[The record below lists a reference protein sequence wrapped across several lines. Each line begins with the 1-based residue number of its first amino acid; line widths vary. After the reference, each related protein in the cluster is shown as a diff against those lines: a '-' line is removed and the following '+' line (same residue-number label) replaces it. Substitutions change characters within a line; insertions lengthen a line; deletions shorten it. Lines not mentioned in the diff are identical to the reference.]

1 MHWGLKLTVVLV
13 VLIGAPVGLYYWNQR
28 AASGDHLTLAKDAIE
43 RRDFPTALR
52 ELDLFL
58 TQMPKHTEA
67 RLLAAQTARRAGQF
81 DRADQHLRVFRD
93 LGGSREEADLELELR
108 ASQTGAKVDNAVQV
122 LAFCR
127 ANPNNPATGAM
138 LEALAQGLLAR
149 PNPPLAIQCL
159 DLWLARSLSA
169 ADQAQGHVWR
179 GQALDMQGLAPEAA
193 VDYRQALT
201 LAPSHSEARLR
212 LAQFLTRDNPSEARA
227 ILEQLLTE
235 APDRAEVRLHLARC
249 YRLLGE
255 LAKAAQYLETLRV
268 EVPDDLNVLI
278 EAGALAIDQGNPA
291 AAEPLLRQAVIL
303 APQRRD
309 PNMELLRCLR
319 ALRKDDEA
327 KKQQAKVQEIDD
339 EIQRKIDLFNKKK

>member
-1 MHWGLKLTVVLV
+1 MRWGLKLTLALV
-13 VLIGAPVGLYYWNQR
+13 VFVGVPLGIYYWNQH
-28 AASGDHLTLAKDAIE
+28 ASGDHLTAAKDAVQQ
-43 RRDFPTALR
+43 RDFATALR
-52 ELDLFL
+52 EFDLYL
-58 TQMPKHTEA
+58 NQMPKHTEA

-81 DRADQHLRVFRD
+81 EVADRHLRLFREE
-93 LGGSREEADLELELR
+93 GGSREEAELELELR
-108 ASQTGAKVDNAVQV
+108 ASQTGAKVDNALQV

-127 ANPNNPATGAM
+127 AHPENTATNAM
-138 LEALAQGLLAR
+138 LEALAQGLLAK

-159 DLWLARSLSA
+159 DLWLGRSLSR
-169 ADQAQGHVWR
+169 ADQAQGYFWR

-193 VDYRQALT
+193 ADYRQALT
-201 LAPSHSEARLR
+201 LVPNHFEARLR
-212 LAQFLTRDNPSEARA
+212 LAQFLTRDNPNEARTL
-227 ILEQLLTE
+227 LEQLYTE
-235 APDRAEVRLHLARC
+235 TPLRADVRLQLARC
-249 YRLLGE
+249 ERLLGE
-255 LAKAAQYLETLRV
+255 LTKAAQRLALLR
-268 EVPDDLNVLI
+268 EELPNDLGVLV

-291 AAEPLLRQAVIL
+291 AAEPLLRQAVQL